1 LPNADSDSLWKKL
14 DEITLLLEDLLILQ
28 LLKMQAKS
36 RDIRAL
42 LKVDIRRVNRISRIV
57 KKATTTT

>member
-1 LPNADSDSLWKKL
+1 MPNADSDSLWKKL
-14 DEITLLLEDLLILQ
+14 DEITVLLEDLLILQ

-57 KKATTTT
+57 KKAATTT